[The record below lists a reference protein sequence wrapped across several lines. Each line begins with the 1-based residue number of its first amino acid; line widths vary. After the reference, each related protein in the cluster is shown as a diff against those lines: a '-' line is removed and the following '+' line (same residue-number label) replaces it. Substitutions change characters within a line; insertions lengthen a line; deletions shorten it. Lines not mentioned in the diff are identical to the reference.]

1 MRFMMAVSPAAAIGR
16 ACSGAPCLI
25 TYQSGPIRMEAR
37 LREIQ
42 RERKGK
48 AEADAQQNCFTSA
61 HTRALSIPRS
71 GHRRRGVAPPKPEL
85 PNELVAM
92 KCSPTRPGTLR
103 PTSNAWRRV
112 PTWRRR
118 ELRRETKMLAM
129 RRTVVAMVLLAAS
142 VFGGPSG
149 QQELDDSSAAGQS

>member
-42 RERKGK
+42 RERKGE
-48 AEADAQQNCFTSA
+48 AEADAQQNCCTSA

-71 GHRRRGVAPPKPEL
+71 GHRCRGVAPPKPEL

-103 PTSNAWRRV
+103 PTSNAWRRRV

-149 QQELDDSSAAGQS
+149 QQELDDSS

>member
-25 TYQSGPIRMEAR
+25 TYQSGPIRMQAR

-61 HTRALSIPRS
+61 HTRALTIPRS

-85 PNELVAM
+85 PNELVR
-92 KCSPTRPGTLR
+92 RPAGHADA
-103 PTSNAWRRV
+103 PAV
-112 PTWRRR
+112 DPIQ
-118 ELRRETKMLAM
+118 
-129 RRTVVAMVLLAAS
+129 VV
-142 VFGGPSG
+142 G
-149 QQELDDSSAAGQS
+149 SA